1 MMKHTT
7 PVALA
12 LAAIAAAQKF
22 DEEDTESYF
31 EKEKAD
37 LDEEERWVEE
47 NS

>member
-12 LAAIAAAQKF
+12 LAAIAAAQKI
-22 DEEDTESYF
+22 EDGDAESYF
-31 EKEKAD
+31 EKEEAA
-37 LDEEERWVEE
+37 LDDEERWVEE

>member
-12 LAAIAAAQKF
+12 LSAIAAAQKF
-22 DEEDTESYF
+22 GEEDTESYF
-31 EKEKAD
+31 EKGKAG